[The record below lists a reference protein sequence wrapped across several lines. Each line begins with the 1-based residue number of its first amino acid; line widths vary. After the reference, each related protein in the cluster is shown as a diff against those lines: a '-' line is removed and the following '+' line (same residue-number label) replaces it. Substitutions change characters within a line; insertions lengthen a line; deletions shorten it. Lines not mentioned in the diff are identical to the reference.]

1 LGRYLHQKL
10 ADTAGNTHCL
20 RSHEKPIENVGG
32 CPIGVCGVALSGH
45 LMPANGAMSARQA
58 NRPRRSPVC
67 VGVHAKSGE
76 QKPTTHLSCPHH
88 WARFFFSVWIGVH
101 AKSGNKSQQRTSVV
115 HSSSPVLLLGRHK
128 SSTWHLSDDTVLTID
143 FDAGWATDS
152 VKGRIT

>member
-1 LGRYLHQKL
+1 LGRNLHQEL

-45 LMPANGAMSARQA
+45 LMPANGAMSTTQA

-76 QKPTTHLSCPHH
+76 QEPTTHLSCPHH
-88 WARFFFSVWIGVH
+88 
-101 AKSGNKSQQRTSVV
+101 
-115 HSSSPVLLLGRHK
+115 
-128 SSTWHLSDDTVLTID
+128 
-143 FDAGWATDS
+143 
-152 VKGRIT
+152 